1 MNNISSS
8 STTAVIRIGL
18 VEDQFLFRQG
28 MRAILQTRQGLEVI
42 FESAEGYTVVD
53 QLKAS
58 AVLPDVMLVDLSL
71 PPLGKE
77 EFGGKEV
84 TLALRQH
91 FPDIK
96 IIILSGHEDENF
108 IADLIGN
115 GAHGYLIKDSDPSE
129 VFDAITAVITK
140 GSYINPRALKA
151 IQNQVSRKRVSPS
164 FNTQLTKR
172 EEEVLQ
178 LICLQLTSEEIADK
192 LSISVK
198 TVHGYRISLLEKT
211 NSINVAGLT
220 LFAIKNGFVKL

>member
-1 MNNISSS
+1 MNNISSA
-8 STTAVIRIGL
+8 STAITRIGL

-28 MRAILQTRQGLEVI
+28 MRAILQTQPGFQVV

-53 QLKAS
+53 KLKAS
-58 AVLPDVMLVDLSL
+58 TMLPDVMLVDLSL
-71 PPLGKE
+71 PPLDKE

-84 TLALRQH
+84 TLALRNH
-91 FPDIK
+91 FPEIK

-108 IADLIGN
+108 IADLIGS

-129 VFDAITAVITK
+129 VFDAIDAVNSK

-151 IQNQVSRKRVSPS
+151 IQHQANRKRVSPAL
-164 FNTQLTKR
+164 NTPLTRR

-192 LSISVK
+192 LSISIK

-220 LFAIKNGFVKL
+220 LYAIKNGIVKL

>member
-1 MNNISSS
+1 MSA
-8 STTAVIRIGL
+8 STAIIKIGL

-28 MRAILQTRQGLEVI
+28 MRAILQTRLGLKVI

-58 AVLPDVMLVDLSL
+58 SVLPDVMLVDLSL
-71 PPLGKE
+71 PPMGKE

-84 TLALRQH
+84 TLALRHH
-91 FPDIK
+91 FPEIK

-108 IADLIGN
+108 IADLIGS

-129 VFDAITAVITK
+129 VFDAIDAVYTK

-151 IQNQVSRKRVSPS
+151 IQHQTNRKKVNSTLS
-164 FNTQLTKR
+164 AQLTKR

-178 LICLQLTSEEIADK
+178 LICLQLTSEEIAEK

-198 TVHGYRISLLEKT
+198 TVNGYRISLLEKT

-220 LFAIKNGFVKL
+220 LYAIKNGIVKL

>member
-1 MNNISSS
+1 M
-8 STTAVIRIGL
+8 STDTIKIGL

-28 MRAILQTRQGLEVI
+28 MRAILQTRPGLEVV

-53 QLKAS
+53 QLKVS
-58 AVLPDVMLVDLSL
+58 TVLPDVMLVDLSL
-71 PPLGKE
+71 PPMGKE

-84 TLALRQH
+84 TIALCKH

-108 IADLIGN
+108 IADLIGS

-129 VFDAITAVITK
+129 VFDAIASVNTK
-140 GSYINPRALKA
+140 GSYINPRALRA
-151 IQNQVSRKRVSPS
+151 IQNKTNRKKGGTAFTS
-164 FNTQLTKR
+164 QLTKR

-192 LSISVK
+192 LSISIK

-220 LFAIKNGFVKL
+220 LYAIKNGIVKL